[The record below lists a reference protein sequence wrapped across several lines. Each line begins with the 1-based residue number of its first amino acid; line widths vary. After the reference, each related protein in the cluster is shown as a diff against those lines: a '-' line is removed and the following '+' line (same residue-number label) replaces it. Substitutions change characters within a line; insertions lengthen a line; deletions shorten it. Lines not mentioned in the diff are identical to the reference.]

1 MTDISEKKKI
11 LLVEDDP
18 ALRRIL
24 VEKLSDES
32 FAVIEASDGIAG
44 LDIAMRERPDLV
56 LLDIFMPKMDGVTML
71 SHLREDSTWGKT
83 ASVLVLT
90 NSTDAETIAKVT
102 GLGAADFLIKSE
114 WSLVELVE
122 RIRKELVAK
131 IGKKVDEAAWTNP
144 AIG

>member
-1 MTDISEKKKI
+1 
-11 LLVEDDP
+11 
-18 ALRRIL
+18 
-24 VEKLSDES
+24 
-32 FAVIEASDGIAG
+32 VIEAADGITG
-44 LDIAMRERPDLV
+44 LDIAIRERPDLV

-71 SHLREDSTWGKT
+71 SHLRQDTAWGKT

-114 WSLVELVE
+114 WSLVELVD
-122 RIRKELVAK
+122 RIRKELIAK
-131 IGKKVDEAAWTNP
+131 TGKKSEESTWTNP